1 MGCGARRCK
10 NSSSALDRPFQP
22 ELYHDEYQARLR
34 ALIQDKIA
42 GREIVAPA
50 EEKPGNIIDL
60 MSALQQSVK
69 EADKARRTG

>member
-1 MGCGARRCK
+1 M
-10 NSSSALDRPFQP
+10 STRPG
-22 ELYHDEYQARLR
+22 LR

-69 EADKARRTG
+69 EADASRRTG